1 MDHTKLPDKQALSA
15 AIEME
20 EKGYSF
26 YKETAARAK
35 DPLARQVF
43 DFLAGEEL
51 HHIDA
56 IKKFYDSYVSGKIQT
71 PERPAATHDKVRSN
85 VITNLFK
92 SLTKDAPVA
101 GGELD
106 AYKFA
111 IDFERKG
118 EVFYKKVESEASNP
132 DAKILYGFLI
142 EEERRHFKIVESCL
156 LYFENPAEFFHQREQ
171 WSIDGA

>member
-20 EKGYSF
+20 ETGYSF
-26 YKETAARAK
+26 YKETATKAK

-43 DFLAGEEL
+43 DFLAGEEM

-56 IKKFYDSYVSGKIQT
+56 IKKFYDSYVTGKGQSPEQLSNPKDKPKSG
-71 PERPAATHDKVRSN
+71 

-92 SLTKDAPVA
+92 SLTKNAPIA
-101 GGELD
+101 GSELD

-118 EVFYKKVESEASNP
+118 EAFYKKAETEAVNP
-132 DAKILYGFLI
+132 DAKKLYGFLI

-171 WSIDGA
+171 WAVDGV